1 MYAVETDP
9 LPWALEFI
17 VCQSLTTVLQLCAA
31 VVTLHVTHLPV
42 GSSTLIPHVARKYTV
57 LLTTLCLLCYAS
69 YRLWDS
75 DTHLIGSMMSGLSL
89 AFIVPLQASAY
100 LYDNSCAHKS
110 KQQDPKQNNNNKRV
124 ILETLLHIAIPSAT
138 PSRRHPAL
146 PVRAH
151 LVRGVAFIAFTV
163 VYRLYVA
170 SVLFRDPL
178 VLDWELSACALM
190 FVFIG
195 ASGVLHMTAYGRS
208 LLMATI
214 PKFFSNN
221 SSRNNSRNNNNKSSE
236 ADGDD
241 GGEGAPAPFV
251 GIPILAESQAD
262 FWARRWNLPV
272 SHSLRSGVTRP
283 LVHLCH
289 WPVSLAVIAAF
300 IVSGVSHE
308 VILRF
313 GNVHNSSGEWLLFFI
328 LAGIGTV
335 LEKSVSVKL
344 NVDASP
350 IKRFVRRIMGIVYT
364 VGLFHSLFVPIT
376 ISSRL
381 AHKAVDAYGAGE
393 IVFSALY
400 RYATGLA

>member
-1 MYAVETDP
+1 MYVVETDP
-9 LPWALEFI
+9 LPWVLEFI
-17 VCQSLTTVLQLCAA
+17 LCQSLTIVLQLCAA
-31 VVTLHVTHLPV
+31 VVTLHLTHMPV
-42 GSSTLIPHVARKYTV
+42 GSSALIPDGGRKYTV
-57 LLTTLCLLCYAS
+57 LLTTLCVLCYAS

-100 LYDNSCAHKS
+100 LYENSCGQKS
-110 KQQDPKQNNNNKRV
+110 KQAAKQNNNNKRV
-124 ILETLLHIAIPSAT
+124 IFETLLHIAIPSAT
-138 PSRRHPAL
+138 PSRHHPAMSI
-146 PVRAH
+146 RAH
-151 LVRGVAFIAFTV
+151 LARGVAFIAVTV
-163 VYRLYVA
+163 LYRFYVA

-178 VLDWELSACALM
+178 VLDWELSACALG

-195 ASGVLHMTAYGRS
+195 ASGVLHMTACGRS
-208 LLMATI
+208 LLMMTI
-214 PKFFSNN
+214 SKFFSNG
-221 SSRNNSRNNNNKSSE
+221 SKSTNNGKKSS
-236 ADGDD
+236 DVD
-241 GGEGAPAPFV
+241 GGRDEGGGAPAPFA

-289 WPVSLAVIAAF
+289 WPVPLAVMAAF
-300 IVSGVSHE
+300 VVSGVSHE

-328 LAGIGTV
+328 LAGIGTI
-335 LEKSVSVKL
+335 LEKGISVKL

-350 IKRFVRRIMGIVYT
+350 TKRLVRRIVGTVYT
-364 VGLFHSLFVPIT
+364 VGLFHALFVPIT
-376 ISSRL
+376 VSSRL

-393 IVFSALY
+393 TVFNALY